1 MYLVITKH
9 TRPSLDV
16 EFYTFKQST
25 RIQPEVREYF
35 LTTYIYSG
43 KVVHN
48 AWEQS
53 EDGLSTTSQAFWLS
67 KAVYEEF
74 LNDPIILS
82 DYIPDRDAYTA
93 EFGLTREI
101 ISEEEI

>member
-9 TRPSLDV
+9 TRPSVDV

-25 RIQPEVREYF
+25 RIQPEVKEYF
-35 LTTYIYSG
+35 LATYIFSG

-48 AWEQS
+48 AWKQS

-67 KAVYEEF
+67 KADYESF

-82 DYIPDRDAYTA
+82 DYIPGRDAYCD
-93 EFGLTREI
+93 EFGLTREL

>member
-25 RIQPEVREYF
+25 RIKPETREYF
-35 LTTYIYSG
+35 VNTYIFSG

-48 AWEQS
+48 AWSE
-53 EDGLSTTSQAFWLS
+53 EDGGLTTVSQAFWLS
-67 KAVYEEF
+67 KADYDQF
-74 LNDPIILS
+74 LNDPIIIA
-82 DYIPDRDAYTA
+82 DYFPDRDAYTA

-101 ISEEEI
+101 ISQEEV